1 MKTHAVIEVEEGG
14 MTLTIGEQ
22 HDASLQIQRCERVQT
37 GDVSAESVATAM
49 ASFGPDAFAGARG
62 VHVVVGDRRA
72 HHFVTTTPKMPNGE
86 VVNYVIREALR
97 VSGLRGTE
105 ELLVA
110 PRFIRTLSGGRLTI
124 AVTALPHLVWHP
136 FEVELESRGVPVLG
150 LHTMESCLAL
160 AAPAMGEQ
168 FAL

>member
-86 VVNYVIREALR
+86 VVNYVIREPCAFP
-97 VSGLRGTE
+97 
-105 ELLVA
+105 A
-110 PRFIRTLSGGRLTI
+110 F
-124 AVTALPHLVWHP
+124 
-136 FEVELESRGVPVLG
+136 
-150 LHTMESCLAL
+150 
-160 AAPAMGEQ
+160 AAPKSCWLRRASSARSREGG
-168 FAL
+168 